1 MLCYAIFDLY
11 PTRWSLLME
20 DFSLVVSGALA
31 VLLLSVLATWLVT
44 IVLLIMLLPIYLL
57 GVLRPA
63 IQYPA
68 IQKIAL
74 RWQKEALQESK
85 VSASAAVR
93 FPARTW
99 ALLFAPN
106 RRVKLWLRS
115 ARVKLANND
124 FTSKILRHPLTS
136 PPEIQGR
143 EV

>member
-31 VLLLSVLATWLVT
+31 VLLLSVLAAWLVT

-74 RWQKEALQESK
+74 RWQKEVLKESK
-85 VSASAAVR
+85 VPASAAVR
-93 FPARTW
+93 FPARAW
-99 ALLFAPN
+99 A
-106 RRVKLWLRS
+106 RLRQ
-115 ARVKLANND
+115 VV
-124 FTSKILRHPLTS
+124 
-136 PPEIQGR
+136 E
-143 EV
+143 